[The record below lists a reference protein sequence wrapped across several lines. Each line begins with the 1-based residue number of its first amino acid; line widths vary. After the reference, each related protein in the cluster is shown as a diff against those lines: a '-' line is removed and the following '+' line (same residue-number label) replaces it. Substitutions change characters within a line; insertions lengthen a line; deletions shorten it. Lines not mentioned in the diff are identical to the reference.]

1 MHMVT
6 MSVRPP
12 GARLRAGLSSRPRA
26 ALWPA
31 VLGVV
36 GVGLI
41 GLAVATHFGEA
52 SIGRTVIGGVVAF
65 LGGTFLRSRMR
76 GLSGSPESVLIL
88 GLVVSGI
95 AVLLRIAP
103 LLFGSP
109 HAVRIGPVSAV
120 IGEIAVV
127 CAILGAGLVM
137 SAVAGDD
144 RRTLGLTP
152 ARRVAAR
159 LAAVAVAVVPILVFA
174 ALSLRDLGPLV
185 VLAVAVVVMIARAV
199 RSRYALLILVLGG
212 AWLAVTVLAAVPL
225 ARSRLSDVLFGDYQ
239 LDLARIAVAHGGLL
253 WGGGIGSNAYA
264 EAIPVAESD
273 YLVAF
278 LVASWGVIPTLLI
291 VAALLLSLRRLAR
304 RLVGADDP
312 GAVAALG
319 IVAAAIVQTLWSCLG
334 ALGILPLTGVAVPV
348 LSAAGSSWLAWGFG
362 LGFVVWTGG
371 RRQMRVVGPDRVGR
385 VAVAAAGVVP
395 IAALAVCVVICAALL
410 VGPEVQGTSTGY
422 ASLADRGRL
431 LSRDGVEL
439 ATTDADGTRRWPL
452 GADAVQVVG
461 GLTPGVNQWGMEQ
474 IAAPALVCGAAGSL
488 SSIRGLVGPRC
499 RPADVMSTVDSRI
512 QRSILDALEGVPY
525 ASAVVLDGA
534 TLDLLGAASIPGRG
548 DENRDPAGLA
558 TGSLDLDMYAPSVP
572 GSPLRPA
579 VLIDEITPGSV
590 FKVPLLAA
598 ASEAGV
604 VESDDADA
612 DAYDGVENSWGGSCP
627 DGRAE
632 TAIAYSCNTVTASIA
647 SAVGAEELAG
657 ILHRT
662 FGLDGSRRVDGEQEP
677 SGSTGFADAATDG
690 ALARTA
696 IGLEGVRVSLVDL
709 GEMYAHALGMD
720 AGATPGRIIGR
731 CVPGSPP
738 MREVRDSDPVGEPVS
753 DATADM
759 IRTGMLRAVAE
770 GTAHV
775 LGTFPALQGHEVLA
789 KTGTPDR
796 MEAGQRVYDSL
807 AVVVVEGAVIV
818 ARVPGAPDAP
828 GTSALA
834 PAAHIA
840 ETVVDTISQGFK
852 VCPGGEQ

>member
-1 MHMVT
+1 MVT

-12 GARLRAGLSSRPRA
+12 GARLPAGLSYRPRA

-36 GVGLI
+36 GVGLV
-41 GLAVATHFGEA
+41 GLVVAAHFAEA
-52 SIGRTVIGGVVAF
+52 SIDRTATGGIMAFIGGM
-65 LGGTFLRSRMR
+65 FLRSRLR
-76 GLSGSPESVLIL
+76 GLSGRPKSPFLL
-88 GLVVSGI
+88 GLLVSVA

-109 HAVRIGPVSAV
+109 HAVRIGPASVV
-120 IGEIAVV
+120 IGEMAVV
-127 CAILGAGLVM
+127 VAIVGAGLLM

-152 ARRVAAR
+152 GRLVVTR
-159 LAAVAVAVVPILVFA
+159 LAAVGVAVVPILAFA
-174 ALSLRDLGPLV
+174 ALSLSDLGPLV
-185 VLAVAVVVMIARAV
+185 ILAVAVVVMIARAV
-199 RSRYALLILVLGG
+199 RSRYALLILALGG
-212 AWLAVTVLAAVPL
+212 AWLAASVLAAVPL
-225 ARSRLSDVLFGDYQ
+225 ARARLTDVLFGDYQ

-253 WGGGIGSNAYA
+253 WSGGIGSNAYA

-278 LVASWGVIPTLLI
+278 LVSSWGAIPTLLI
-291 VAALLLSLRRLAR
+291 VAALLLSLRQLAR

-334 ALGILPLTGVAVPV
+334 ALGILPLTGVAVPL

-371 RRQMRVVGPDRVGR
+371 RRQVRLAGPDRVGR
-385 VAVAAAGVVP
+385 ATVAAAGVVP
-395 IAALAVCVVICAALL
+395 IAALAMCVVVCAALL
-410 VGPEVQGTSTGY
+410 VGPEAQGTSTGY

-452 GADAVQVVG
+452 GADAVEVVG

-474 IAAPALVCGAAGSL
+474 IAAPDLVCGGTDIL
-488 SSIRGLVGPRC
+488 SSLRGLVGPRC
-499 RPADVMSTVDSRI
+499 RPSDVMSTVDSRI
-512 QRSILDALEGVPY
+512 QRAIVDALHDVPHG
-525 ASAVVLDGA
+525 SAVVLDGA
-534 TLDLLGAASIPGRG
+534 TLDLLGAASIPGRE
-548 DENRDPAGLA
+548 DADRDPSGLA
-558 TGSLDLDMYAPSVP
+558 TGSLDLDAYAPSAS

-579 VLIDEITPGSV
+579 VLTDEVMPGSV

-604 VESDDADA
+604 VASDAADA
-612 DAYDGVENSWGGSCP
+612 DVYDGVENSWGGSCP
-627 DGRAE
+627 DGTAE

-647 SAVGAEELAG
+647 SAVGAERLAG

-662 FGLDGSRRVDGEQEP
+662 FGLDGSRRVDGEQES
-677 SGSTGFADAATDG
+677 SGSTGLADVATDG

-696 IGLEGVRVSLVDL
+696 IGLEGVRVSLVGL

-731 CVPGSPP
+731 CVPGSLPT
-738 MREVRDSDPVGEPVS
+738 REARDSDPVGEPVS
-753 DATADM
+753 DATTDI
-759 IRTGMLRAVAE
+759 IRAGMRRAAAE
-770 GTAHV
+770 GTASV
-775 LGTFPALQGHEVLA
+775 LGTVPALHGHEVLA

-796 MEAGQRVYDSL
+796 SEAGQRIFDSL
-807 AVVVVEGAVIV
+807 AVVVVDGVVIV
-818 ARVPGAPDAP
+818 VRVPGGPGAPAA
-828 GTSALA
+828 SALL

-840 ETVVDTISQGFK
+840 ETVVDTISGESK
-852 VCPGGEQ
+852 VCPGGAQ